1 MGTNIRENGSA
12 EGSIQNRFDTILGR
26 HVQRLLGAR
35 YGIEGLPITIDA
47 IACIILLAEQVKNE
61 KGGITRSE
69 QYTRAILCDELTEM
83 CLDADEVMN
92 TAMPAMVRRGYLEI
106 QPDSGISIKEHTVRM
121 AQILDRI
128 FPTMPGINL
137 VAYLAQAME
146 EVKSGRKPLATAE
159 DHFDQ
164 TLEMHGVPLKKK
176 QVPHKQKETPAPPGA
191 GRQKPLQHEILASL
205 TEIRRPT
212 RSKVIKGS
220 DFIAAYQKPA
230 PVRGKTSAPRPE
242 TIAPSPAEHQEIQ
255 QGAAGIQ
262 PAEMPTAGDLLS
274 EVQKKPPAETIGV
287 VHGEERKG
295 EVPGG
300 SAETADHEP
309 LSLDIVP
316 ENPSDGGSVSASPEE
331 IQNDRLP
338 GYEDE
343 SFPPEREEAPVSEGE
358 EEEEEPVEAREEVSD
373 EQVREEAESLPKLE
387 RDEDIVGRKITAF
400 EEDLAMQCPICRT
413 GRIKTQETSTGK
425 CYYVC
430 SDKEC
435 TFISWGKPYHLVCP
449 ECGSPFLVESTDG
462 GGKAILKCPRA
473 TCFHWQRHPSDASD
487 HDARRESPPETS
499 RGATATPSRPRKKVV
514 KRKVIRRKR

>member
-12 EGSIQNRFDTILGR
+12 EGSIQTCFDTILGR

-35 YGIEGLPITIDA
+35 YGIEGLPITINA
-47 IACIILLAEQVKNE
+47 IACIILFAEQVKNE
-61 KGGITRSE
+61 QGGITPSG

-92 TAMPAMVRRGYLEI
+92 TAMPAMVGRGYLEI

-137 VAYLAQAME
+137 VAYLSQAME

-164 TLEMHGVPLKKK
+164 TLQMHGVPIKKK
-176 QVPHKQKETPAPPGA
+176 QGPHNQKETSVPHRP
-191 GRQKPLQHEILASL
+191 GRQKTLQHEILASL
-205 TEIRRPT
+205 TEIRRPS

-230 PVRGKTSAPRPE
+230 PVKGKTPASRPE
-242 TIAPSPAEHQEIQ
+242 TIAPSPAERQDIQ
-255 QGAAGIQ
+255 QGAAGVQ
-262 PAEMPTAGDLLS
+262 PAERPTAGDRLS
-274 EVQKKPPAETIGV
+274 EIQEKAPAETIGV
-287 VHGEERKG
+287 VHGEMEKR
-295 EVPGG
+295 ETPAG
-300 SAETADHEP
+300 SAGTANHEP
-309 LSLDIVP
+309 FPLDIVP
-316 ENPSDGGSVSASPEE
+316 EIPSDESSVSVSSEE
-331 IQNDRLP
+331 IQGDLITEH
-338 GYEDE
+338 EDE
-343 SFPPEREEAPVSEGE
+343 SSPPEREETPVSEGE
-358 EEEEEPVEAREEVSD
+358 EEEPVEASEEVSD
-373 EQVREEAESLPKLE
+373 EKIREETASFPKLE
-387 RDEDIVGRKITAF
+387 RDEDIVGRKIAAF

-413 GRIKTQETSTGK
+413 GRIKTQKTSTGK

-462 GGKAILKCPRA
+462 SGKTILKCPRA
-473 TCFHWQRHPSDASD
+473 TCFHWQRHPSDTSG
-487 HDARRESPPETS
+487 HDTSRESPQASQRST
-499 RGATATPSRPRKKVV
+499 GTPSRPRKKVV

>member
-1 MGTNIRENGSA
+1 MGTNIQENGSA
-12 EGSIQNRFDTILGR
+12 EESIQRHFDTILGR

-47 IACIILLAEQVKNE
+47 IACLILLAEQVKNE

-69 QYTRAILCDELTEM
+69 QYTRAMLCDELTEM
-83 CLDADEVMN
+83 CLDADKIMN
-92 TAMPAMVRRGYLEI
+92 TAIPAMIGRGYLKIHPE
-106 QPDSGISIKEHTVRM
+106 SGISIKEHTVRM
-121 AQILDRI
+121 AQILDHI

-164 TLEMHGVPLKKK
+164 TLQMHGVPLKKK
-176 QVPHKQKETPAPPGA
+176 QVPPKQKEAPAPLRT
-191 GRQKPLQHEILASL
+191 GRQKPMQREILASL

-230 PVRGKTSAPRPE
+230 PVRGKTPASRPE

-262 PAEMPTAGDLLS
+262 PAEMPTAEARLS
-274 EVQKKPPAETIGV
+274 EVQEKTPSETIGV
-287 VHGEERKG
+287 VHGEEGKG
-295 EVPGG
+295 EPLTGY
-300 SAETADHEP
+300 ADTADNEP
-309 LSLDIVP
+309 LSFDIVP
-316 ENPSDGGSVSASPEE
+316 EIPSDEGSVSVSSGE
-331 IQNDRLP
+331 IQNDLP
-338 GYEDE
+338 PEHEDE
-343 SFPPEREEAPVSEGE
+343 SSPPEREEPPVSEG
-358 EEEEEPVEAREEVSD
+358 EEEEPVEAREEVSD
-373 EQVREEAESLPKLE
+373 EKIREETGSLPKLE
-387 RDEDIVGRKITAF
+387 RDEDIVGKKIAAF

-425 CYYVC
+425 RYYVC
-430 SDKEC
+430 SDTEC

-449 ECGSPFLVESTDG
+449 ECGSLFLVESSDG
-462 GGKAILKCPRA
+462 GGKTILKCPRA
-473 TCFHWQRHPSDASD
+473 TCFHWQRHPSDTSG
-487 HDARRESPPETS
+487 HDTRRESPPQTS
-499 RGATATPSRPRKKVV
+499 RGITATPSRPRKKVV
-514 KRKVIRRKR
+514 KRKVVRRKR